1 MTADQLH
8 PKSYSWIPRITTGT
22 KTGTMI
28 VHMTALASRPGLA
41 DADVASCSLEA
52 VGVTAVGIATV
63 GTEAGA
69 ALRLAAMGVK
79 AVAVVAVLKA
89 PL

>member
-52 VGVTAVGIATV
+52 VGVADVGNCNR
-63 GTEAGA
+63 GNRGKGSCGGGQ
-69 ALRLAAMGVK
+69 LWG
-79 AVAVVAVLKA
+79 
-89 PL
+89 